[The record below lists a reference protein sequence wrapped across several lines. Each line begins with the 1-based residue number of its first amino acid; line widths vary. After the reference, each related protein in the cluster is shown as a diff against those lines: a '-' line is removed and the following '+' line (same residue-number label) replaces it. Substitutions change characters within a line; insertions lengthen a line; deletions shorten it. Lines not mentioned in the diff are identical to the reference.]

1 MANQFTFNSVPR
13 IRMSR
18 TKHVMPQKCTTSASV
33 GKLYPFYVQE
43 VLPGDTFN
51 VNTRFVSRLTSSYI
65 RPVVDTIFDDIAFFF
80 VPSRLCF
87 DDWAGVFGENT
98 ESAWAKQDETLVPTT
113 EASGLVSAGTV
124 ADHMGLPVGGVP
136 SGLNILPFRGFAL
149 IYDQWYR
156 NENITDPMNV
166 IKGDTAQSEFFNDN
180 EWSPN
185 NYMGRLPSVAKFK
198 DYFTS
203 ALPSPQK
210 SNSPVTVPLNVSS
223 AGWYPLDTQ
232 SNGITFSSS
241 APLKLYDSASYTDG
255 GFEGM
260 AYRNLALFS
269 NTDSTNYRTVGTEFG
284 TAPQEG
290 QPDGAGVL
298 GSNAG
303 INLPN
308 FDASSFT
315 VNDLRLAFQT
325 QRMLEA
331 DALYGTRYVEYLN
344 QAFGVISPD
353 ARLQRTEYLGGARIP
368 LGVQQVANT
377 SGAGD
382 TTLAEL
388 GAYSQTNGH
397 VHFNKGFVEHGFVIG
412 VHCLR
417 YHHSYQQGIE
427 RMWFRNK
434 RLDYYA
440 PVFAHLGLQ
449 PIYEQELMA
458 NGASGLRDRVFGY
471 NEAWSDYRHRK
482 NIISG
487 DVRSDAENSLD
498 IYTFADDYATV
509 PYLTDDF
516 ILESAD
522 FVDRTLAVPS
532 SSQDQF
538 IFQFY
543 TDNEA
548 IRVMPPHSVPG
559 LIDHY

>member
-18 TKHVMPQKCTTSASV
+18 TKHIMPQKCTTSASV
-33 GKLYPFYVQE
+33 GKLYPFYLQE

-51 VNTRFVSRLTSSYI
+51 VNTRFVSRLTSSYL
-65 RPVVDTIFDDIAFFF
+65 RPVVDTLFDDIAFFF

-87 DDWAGVFGENT
+87 DDWAGVFGENN
-98 ESAWAKQDETLVPTT
+98 ESAWAKQTETLVPTT
-113 EASGLVSAGTV
+113 SATAIISSGTV
-124 ADHMGLPVGGVP
+124 ADHFGLPIGSVP
-136 SGLNILPFRGFAL
+136 SGINVLPFRAFAL

-166 IKGDTAQSEFFNDN
+166 IKGDIGQSEFFNN
-180 EWSPN
+180 NPWSPN
-185 NYMGRLPSVAKFK
+185 NYTGQLPYVTKFK

-210 SNSPVTVPLNVSS
+210 SNSPVEIPLNVSS
-223 AGWYPLDTQ
+223 AGWYSLDTQ
-232 SNGITFSSS
+232 ANGTAFSSS
-241 APLKLYDSASYTDG
+241 APLKLYDDSSYTDG
-255 GFEGM
+255 GFDGM

-269 NTDSTNYRTVGTEFG
+269 NTDSTNYRTVGTNYASPPE
-284 TAPQEG
+284 QG
-290 QPDGAGVL
+290 QPSGVGVL

-308 FDASSFT
+308 FEGTTFT

-353 ARLQRTEYLGGARIP
+353 ARLQRSEYLGGTRVP
-368 LGVQQVANT
+368 LGVQQVASTVNNDD
-377 SGAGD
+377 G
-382 TTLAEL
+382 TLGEL
-388 GAYSQTNGH
+388 GAYSQTNG
-397 VHFNKGFVEHGFVIG
+397 VAHFNKGFVEHGFVIG
-412 VHCLR
+412 VHCIR
-417 YHHSYQQGIE
+417 YHHSYSQGIE
-427 RMWFRNK
+427 RMWFRHK

-449 PIYEQELMA
+449 PIYATELFA
-458 NGASGLRDRVFGY
+458 DGALELRNSVFGY
-471 NEAWSDYRHRK
+471 TEAWSDYRHRK

-487 DVRSDAENSLD
+487 DIRSDIDNSLD
-498 IYTFADDYATV
+498 IYTFADDYATR
-509 PYLTDDF
+509 PYLTDEF
-516 ILESAD
+516 ILED
-522 FVDRTLAVPS
+522 PQFVDRTLAVPS
-532 SSQDQF
+532 TSQDQF

-543 TDNEA
+543 TENEA
-548 IRVMPPHSVPG
+548 IRVMPPNSVPG